1 MIYVNEKMLLHNK
14 EVINAFVSAYYQ
26 QLGEDIAD
34 IFFAGKFDV
43 ISTLFRNCEREL
55 LHLLSL
61 DLNLLQRDEAVMILS
76 QGTD

>member
-1 MIYVNEKMLLHNK
+1 MLLSIVTLKNK
-14 EVINAFVSAYYQ
+14 RLAIYFDNILSAIRRGYP
-26 QLGEDIAD
+26 D